1 MPRHVKLNG
10 GKADSAKVVEAAKSP
25 LSLLNRDPGN
35 AAASGKNPF
44 LLAGQKFTPHNPH
57 RTVAFHTVLP
67 QTAAPA
73 EAFLKAI
80 VALLIKGFAQKPTLR
95 TKPNVT

>member
-1 MPRHVKLNG
+1 MLNW
-10 GKADSAKVVEAAKSP
+10 
-25 LSLLNRDPGN
+25 DPGN

-44 LLAGQKFTPHNPH
+44 LLAGQKFAPQNPH
-57 RTVAFHTVLP
+57 RTGAFHTVLP
-67 QTAAPA
+67 QTAASA